1 MPAAPSPDPL
11 AFERA
16 PLCALVGVT
25 GSGKTALGLEIARAA
40 GAEILSLDSML
51 VYRGLDVGTA
61 KPTAAERARV
71 PHHLIDL
78 VEPRERFDLARY
90 LDAARD
96 ALASIERRGARALF
110 VGGTPLYL
118 RALTHGLF
126 SGPAHEPRLREELE
140 AHARAVGPARLH
152 AELAQV
158 DPASAT
164 RLHPNDTK
172 RVVRALEVWRQTGR
186 ALSELQREWGSGA
199 GRPRRLVGLRVDP
212 AELDARL
219 VARAEAMLD
228 AGWTDEALRAEASGM
243 GTSAVQALGYAEVLE
258 LARGRITRAQC
269 VARVALRTRQFAR
282 RQRTWL
288 RKFPEVLWLDTPR
301 SESERAHAV
310 GHALAHFGWTR
321 A

>member
-1 MPAAPSPDPL
+1 MTAPDPL
-11 AFERA
+11 AFEHA

-40 GAEILSLDSML
+40 GAEIVSLDSML

-61 KPTAAERARV
+61 KPTAAERALV

-78 VEPRERFDLARY
+78 VEPRERFDLAQY
-90 LDAARD
+90 LDAARA

-110 VGGTPLYL
+110 VGGTALYL

-126 SGPAHEPRLREELE
+126 AGPPHDPALRAELE
-140 AHARAVGPARLH
+140 RHARDVGPERLH

-158 DPASAT
+158 DPHSAA
-164 RLHPNDTK
+164 RLHANDER

-199 GRPRRLVGLRVDP
+199 GRPRRLVGLRIDP
-212 AELDARL
+212 AELDQRL

-228 AGWTDEALRAEASGM
+228 AGWAAEALRAEASGL
-243 GTSAVQALGYAEVLE
+243 GASAVQALGYAEVLE
-258 LARGRITRAQC
+258 LARGGLTRAQC
-269 VARVALRTRQFAR
+269 VQRVARRTRQFAR

-288 RKFPEVLWLDTPR
+288 RKFPEVLWLDAPR

-310 GHALAHFGWTR
+310 GHALAHFGWAR